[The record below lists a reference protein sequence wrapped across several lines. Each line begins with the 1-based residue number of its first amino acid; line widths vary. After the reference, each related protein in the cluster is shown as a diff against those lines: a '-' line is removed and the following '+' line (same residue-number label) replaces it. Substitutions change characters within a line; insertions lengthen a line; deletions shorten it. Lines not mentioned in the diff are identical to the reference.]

1 MAISAEFD
9 KTTTTAAQ
17 ANGVI
22 LLFARVL
29 FVPLFYYSGIG
40 KVLAFGVTASRLP
53 GGAEGLGNL
62 LAAGAIAIELGCGT
76 ALLLGI
82 WARQA
87 AAVLIGFTIV
97 ATLMF
102 HPFWASPET
111 QVTLQTVQFLKNVG
125 LVGGLALVAAFG
137 AGPYSLQAALARR

>member
-1 MAISAEFD
+1 MAISAEFG
-9 KTTTTAAQ
+9 KTTTAA
-17 ANGVI
+17 AGASGLI

-76 ALLLGI
+76 ALLLGV

-87 AAVLIGFTIV
+87 AAILIAFTIV

-102 HPFWASPET
+102 HQFWASPEA
-111 QVTLQTVQFLKNVG
+111 QVTLQTIQFLKNVG
-125 LVGGLALVAAFG
+125 LVGGLALVATFG
-137 AGPYSLQAALARR
+137 AGPYSLQAAFTRS